1 MSFPLQE
8 RVWSPFVSSL
18 FHHSPAA
25 SSKRHSGQVGD
36 GQFEGKVGLWLNW
49 ELVPLCDPG
58 KLPSIVLGCHTQP
71 VFACSCALP
80 LAQSE
85 LDYRAISRNPDVVFI
100 LVQSA
105 CAWTDGRANACV

>member
-58 KLPSIVLGCHTQP
+58 KLPDEVLFLGAT
-71 VFACSCALP
+71 
-80 LAQSE
+80 
-85 LDYRAISRNPDVVFI
+85 RNLYLRVV
-100 LVQSA
+100 VRCRWPNQ
-105 CAWTDGRANACV
+105 N